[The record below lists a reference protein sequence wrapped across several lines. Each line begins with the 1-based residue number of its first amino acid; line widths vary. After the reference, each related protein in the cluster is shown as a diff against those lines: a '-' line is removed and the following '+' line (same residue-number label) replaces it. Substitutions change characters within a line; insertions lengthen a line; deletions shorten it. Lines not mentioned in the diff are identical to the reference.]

1 MGFRPTFGLFL
12 YVALMT
18 VFVTAAIESSAALA
32 RRAAVALAFIQD
44 DDPTTSRVESG
55 LEAQARVAEWQ
66 PASYVIETRAV
77 ERPDVSAVA
86 LARAMDVAEDVS
98 LPPPPKA
105 VGARALPAK
114 VPMAALPIKPRVAGW
129 IRRIKLS
136 SADRTFAESTARII
150 ERSLKSEL

>member
-18 VFVTAAIESSAALA
+18 VFVMAAIESSAALA

-98 LPPPPKA
+98 LPPPKA

-136 SADRTFAESTARII
+136 SSDRTFAESTARII

>member
-12 YVALMT
+12 YVASMT
-18 VFVTAAIESSAALA
+18 VFVVAAVESSAILA
-32 RRAAVALAFIQD
+32 RRAAAALAFVQGD
-44 DDPTTSRVESG
+44 DSTTSRVESG

-86 LARAMDVAEDVS
+86 LARAMDAAEDVA
-98 LPPPPKA
+98 LPPSKRVSA
-105 VGARALPAK
+105 KALPEK
-114 VPMAALPIKPRVAGW
+114 VPMKVLPVKPRVAGW
-129 IRRIKLS
+129 IRRIKPS
-136 SADRTFAESTARII
+136 SGDRYAESTARII